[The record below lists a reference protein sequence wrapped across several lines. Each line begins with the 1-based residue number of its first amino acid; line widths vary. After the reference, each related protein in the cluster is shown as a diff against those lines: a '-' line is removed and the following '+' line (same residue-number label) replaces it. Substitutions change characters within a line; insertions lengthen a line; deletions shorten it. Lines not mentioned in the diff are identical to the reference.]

1 LISFFLKYLKN
12 RASSIFKCSTFTTI
26 MNNSKSIFSHFG
38 SDLPAGLV
46 VFLVALPL
54 CLGIAMSSGAPLFS
68 GIIAGV
74 VGGIVVG
81 YLSGSSTS
89 VSGPAAGLTVIV
101 LNAIADLGSFDVF
114 LVSVVIAGVFQIILG
129 VAKAGVIGYYFP
141 TSVIKG
147 MLAGIGIILIIKQ
160 LPYAFGV
167 NETQNFTQYIP
178 FINDWEAVF
187 DLRNLANMF
196 DFGALIITLIS
207 MTILIIW
214 DKPLIKKNKVLSIVP
229 GPLLVVML
237 GIGINK
243 IFKFFVPNLYL
254 TEEDKVVLPQV
265 KSWDGFTDLLVFPD
279 FTQIGNPDVW
289 IVAFTI
295 AIIASLE
302 TLLSLEA
309 ADKIDPYKR
318 VSPPNRELFAQGT
331 GNIINGLVGGLPVT
345 AVIVRSSANVT
356 SGAKTKMSAIFHGV
370 LLVLSVL
377 LIPGLL
383 NLIPLAC
390 LAAILLQVGYKL
402 AKISLFK
409 NQAKL
414 GWDQFLPFLITI
426 LGIVIFDLL
435 IGIGLGMG
443 VAIVYILLRNFQ
455 NSHVLKARENVDSP
469 DTLRIILSEEVSFL
483 NKGSLIKTLDEIPDG
498 KHVIIDGSNSK
509 IIDYDV
515 LEVIENFRINAK
527 ERAIEVDT
535 IKIKSVKVSGMH

>member
-1 LISFFLKYLKN
+1 MNKSKN
-12 RASSIFKCSTFTTI
+12 
-26 MNNSKSIFSHFG
+26 IFSYLS

-54 CLGIAMSSGAPLFS
+54 CLGIALSSGAPLFS

-74 VGGIVVG
+74 IGGIVVG

-101 LNAIADLGSFDVF
+101 LNAITDLGAFDVF
-114 LVSVVIAGVFQIILG
+114 LLAVVLAGVFQIVLG
-129 VAKAGVIGYYFP
+129 IVKAGVIGYYFP

-160 LPYAFGV
+160 IPYAFGV
-167 NETQNFTQYIP
+167 NETQNLAKYIP
-178 FINDWEAVF
+178 FVNDWEAVL
-187 DLRNLANMF
+187 DLRNLANEF
-196 DFGALIITLIS
+196 DFGALIITVVSLV
-207 MTILIIW
+207 ILILW
-214 DKPLIKKNKVLSIVP
+214 DKPFVKRNKILKLVP
-229 GPLLVVML
+229 GPLLVVIL
-237 GIGINK
+237 GVGINK
-243 IFKFFVPNLYL
+243 FFKFVVPSLYL
-254 TEEDKVVLPQV
+254 DIEDKVVLPQV
-265 KSWDGFTDLLVFPD
+265 QSWEGFTTLFTFPD
-279 FTQIGNPDVW
+279 FSAIGDSEVW
-289 IVAFTI
+289 LVAFTI

-331 GNIINGLVGGLPVT
+331 GNILNGLIGGLPVT

-377 LIPGLL
+377 LIPTLL

-409 NQAKL
+409 TQAKL
-414 GWDQFLPFLITI
+414 GWDQFLPFIVTI

-455 NSHVLKARENVDSP
+455 NSHVLTLKDNKDSP
-469 DTLRIILSEEVSFL
+469 DSIRIILSEEVSFL
-483 NKGSLIKTLDEIPDG
+483 NKGALIKTLEDIPNG

-515 LEVIENFRINAK
+515 LEVIENFKINAK
-527 ERAIEVDT
+527 ERDIEVDT
-535 IKIKSVKVSGMH
+535 IKIKSVKIGGLH

>member
-1 LISFFLKYLKN
+1 
-12 RASSIFKCSTFTTI
+12 
-26 MNNSKSIFSHFG
+26 
-38 SDLPAGLV
+38 
-46 VFLVALPL
+46 
-54 CLGIAMSSGAPLFS
+54 
-68 GIIAGV
+68 
-74 VGGIVVG
+74 
-81 YLSGSSTS
+81 
-89 VSGPAAGLTVIV
+89 
-101 LNAIADLGSFDVF
+101 
-114 LVSVVIAGVFQIILG
+114 
-129 VAKAGVIGYYFP
+129 
-141 TSVIKG
+141 
-147 MLAGIGIILIIKQ
+147 
-160 LPYAFGV
+160 
-167 NETQNFTQYIP
+167 
-178 FINDWEAVF
+178 
-187 DLRNLANMF
+187 
-196 DFGALIITLIS
+196 

-243 IFKFFVPNLYL
+243 IFKFFIPNLYL
-254 TEEDKVVLPQV
+254 TVEDKVVLPQV

>member
-1 LISFFLKYLKN
+1 MNKTKN
-12 RASSIFKCSTFTTI
+12 
-26 MNNSKSIFSHFG
+26 IFSHLG

-54 CLGIAMSSGAPLFS
+54 CLGIALSSGAPLFS

-101 LNAIADLGSFDVF
+101 LNAISDLGAFDVF
-114 LVSVVIAGVFQIILG
+114 LLAVVIAGVFQIILG

-160 LPYAFGV
+160 IPYAFGV
-167 NETQNFTQYIP
+167 NETKNLEKYIP
-178 FINDWEAVF
+178 FVNDWEAVL
-187 DLRNLANMF
+187 DLKNLANEF
-196 DFGALIITLIS
+196 DFGALIITIIS
-207 MTILIIW
+207 LAILILW
-214 DKPLIKKNKVLSIVP
+214 DKPFIKKNKFLKVIP
-229 GPLLVVML
+229 GPLLVVIL
-237 GIGINK
+237 GVGINK
-243 IFKFFVPNLYL
+243 FFKFIVPSLYL
-254 TEEDKVVLPQV
+254 DTEDKVVLPQV
-265 KSWDGFTDLLVFPD
+265 QSWDGFTSLFMFPD
-279 FTQIGNPDVW
+279 FTAIGNPDVW
-289 IVAFTI
+289 VVAFTI

-309 ADKIDPYKR
+309 ADKLDPYKR

-356 SGAKTKMSAIFHGV
+356 SGARTKMSAIFHGV

-409 NQAKL
+409 TQAKL
-414 GWDQFLPFLITI
+414 GWDQFLPFVITI

-455 NSHVLKARENVDSP
+455 NSHVLTARENVDSP

-527 ERAIEVDT
+527 ERDIEVDT
-535 IKIKSVKVSGMH
+535 IKIKSVKVGGMH